1 MLNNRLN
8 TGKHGVIAVTRGGG
22 EQVAIHDAAAIMHE
36 MRLMDYAIVIIRVR
50 TAGAGHCAGKRISS
64 KPSHTPAQLMVSFS
78 KMKKRNI
85 NCGQHVV
92 MWLGL
97 HVKSCEADRTT
108 RSKTHPEVK
117 QKFQIASL
125 EPGCKASLS
134 MCKNS
139 KSIESAV
146 AEFDGALLAPISAS
160 WSR

>member
-8 TGKHGVIAVTRGGG
+8 TGKHGAIAVTRRG

-36 MRLMDYAIVIIRVR
+36 MRLRDYATVIIRVR

-64 KPSHTPAQLMVSFS
+64 KPSHTPAQLMVSFT

-92 MWLGL
+92 TWLGL

-117 QKFQIASL
+117 AEISNS
-125 EPGCKASLS
+125 EPRTRMQGFPFHVQ
-134 MCKNS
+134 NS

-160 WSR
+160 